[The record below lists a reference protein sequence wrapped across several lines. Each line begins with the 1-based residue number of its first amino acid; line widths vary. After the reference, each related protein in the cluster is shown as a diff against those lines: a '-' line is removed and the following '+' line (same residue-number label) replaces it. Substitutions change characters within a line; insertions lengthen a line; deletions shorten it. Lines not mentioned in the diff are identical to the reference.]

1 MQHDKEYVLGVA
13 GVAEDCAP
21 QVLIGKQ
28 FSVILEVLDFCECRV
43 CYVVYAVSCMQ
54 CGQYMFVSISPFL
67 GIIKVNKFYR
77 QIESVDFVCAR
88 CCMLHTNLRFMM
100 PYTNFLACFKSLV
113 VCK

>member
-1 MQHDKEYVLGVA
+1 MLCVA

-43 CYVVYAVSCMQ
+43 CCVMYAVSCMQ
-54 CGQYMFVSISPFL
+54 CGQYMFVSISPFS
-67 GIIKVNKFYR
+67 GIRKVNKFHR
-77 QIESVDFVCAR
+77 HIESADFVCAR